1 MLNIKHNKGFT
12 LIELLVVIAIIAI
25 LAAILFPVF
34 AKVREKARQI
44 ACVSNSKQL
53 GLAVLQ
59 YAQDY
64 DETMPNA
71 TVNSLAIWSPGGA
84 NAYPF
89 WSLQILPYIK
99 DINAYACPD
108 DGLGASPDPAVT
120 WAGVCLSYGANS
132 YMVGLPPNYSFT
144 AQHLAGAFGAPGFSN
159 DQPTLARQ
167 TQPASSIML
176 AEKWSSDLVNATS
189 GADANWSAFGPFG
202 AFTGDVPAYWF
213 PGQAIPAPNRGAYT
227 SYNPAGPNG
236 GVSVHSNLMATI
248 VFCDGH
254 AKQMHPAATNPDSAD
269 DANNMWDA
277 TR

>member
-1 MLNIKHNKGFT
+1 MLNIKHVKAFT

-44 ACVSNSKQL
+44 SCVSNSKQV

-71 TVNSLAIWSPGGA
+71 TVNTLAIWNVGTTYTS
-84 NAYPF
+84 
-89 WSLQILPYIK
+89 WSLMILPYIK
-99 DINAYACPD
+99 DIHAFGCPD
-108 DGLGASPDPAVT
+108 DTLGGSTDPSVT
-120 WAGVCLSYGANS
+120 WAGICLSYGANG
-132 YMVGLPPNYSFT
+132 YMVGRPPAYSFT
-144 AQHLAGAFGAPGFSN
+144 DQKLAGAFGVPGFSN
-159 DQPTLARQ
+159 DEPTLARQ
-167 TQPASSIML
+167 TQPSSSIML
-176 AEKWSSDLVNATS
+176 AEKWSSDLVTATS

-213 PGQAIPAPNRGAYT
+213 PGQAIPAPNRGAY
-227 SYNPAGPNG
+227 SGYNPAGPNG

-248 VFCDGH
+248 LFCDGH
-254 AKQMHPAATNPDSAD
+254 SKQMHPSDTNPDSTD
-269 DANNMWDA
+269 DSKNMWDA